1 MGAHESGHNCSIF
14 YRLTSAAHA
23 RVIPNVPIG
32 IVPSDIR
39 KLIKSFLPSPSP
51 LNELDGCDWTP
62 QSPLMTTV
70 KDAPW
75 TDVLPIVR
83 MLVRAGADPDFRHC
97 HTALDLARDRADG
110 ESWFG
115 PMRRSSMSL
124 GGQRVM
130 LDEEEQRRADALVT
144 YLESVTAE
152 IVECSYSGSRDW

>member
-62 QSPLMTTV
+62 LKTTV
-70 KDAPW
+70 KNAPW

-83 MLVRAGADPDFRHC
+83 MLVQAGADPDLMHYGI
-97 HTALDLARDRADG
+97 ALDIARDRADG
-110 ESWFG
+110 E
-115 PMRRSSMSL
+115 
-124 GGQRVM
+124 
-130 LDEEEQRRADALVT
+130 
-144 YLESVTAE
+144 
-152 IVECSYSGSRDW
+152 